1 MDDRFLK
8 TLRRDPDPEFARDLR
23 GRLRAQPPVRAGW
36 RMRPVPALAGAF
48 AAVALVSLFTV
59 PAVRVSAQALLD
71 MFRVRKFAAVQFDE
85 ARIEKLRAMQK
96 GQEPGMMVLE
106 RRETVLDPG
115 KPRVFTDPGA
125 AAAAAGL
132 NLRRPGFLP
141 NGLAPDTVFVNG
153 AAEVRFALSETKLRS
168 LLDALDLRDVSV
180 PMGLDGKTVD
190 VRTQPVVI
198 ERFKGGR
205 WTAALIQT
213 MSPEL
218 ATPAGLDVERLGEI
232 GLRVIGL
239 DAGEA
244 RRVAQSIDWR
254 TTMVVPVPINAST
267 FRQVTVH
274 GQPGLLVTT
283 AGRGAGE
290 NEPRRDGTVV
300 MWSEGDRIFAITGN
314 LNSSDVME
322 MAESVQ

>member
-1 MDDRFLK
+1 MDDFLK

-23 GRLRAQPPVRAGW
+23 GRLRAQPEPRIGW
-36 RMRPVPALAGAF
+36 KVRPVPAVAIAF
-48 AAVALVSLFTV
+48 AAIALVSLFTI
-59 PAVRVSAQALLD
+59 PAVRVSAQAVLD
-71 MFRVRKFAAVQFDE
+71 LFRVRKFAAVQFDE
-85 ARIEKLRAMQK
+85 NRIEKLRAMEK
-96 GQEPGMMVLE
+96 GQEPGMLVLE
-106 RRETVLDPG
+106 RKETLRDPG
-115 KPRVFTDPGA
+115 KPRAFTDALA
-125 AAAAAGL
+125 AGAAAGL
-132 NLRRPGFLP
+132 SLRRPGYLP
-141 NGLAPDTVFVNG
+141 NGIALDSAFVSG
-153 AAEVRFALSETKLRS
+153 ASETRFAVSEAKLRS

-205 WTAALIQT
+205 WTAALVQT
-213 MSPEL
+213 VSPEI
-218 ATPAGLDVERLGEI
+218 AAPAGLDIERLGEI
-232 GLRVIGL
+232 GLRVLGL

-283 AGRGAGE
+283 TGRGAGE
-290 NEPRRDGTVV
+290 NEPHRDGTMV
-300 MWSEGDRIFAITGN
+300 MWTEGDRIFAITGN
-314 LNSSDVME
+314 LYSSDLME